1 MKEERVTRGRT
12 PRRRAAGAAAAVTVL
27 LAGALTTAPA
37 QAQSTVDM
45 KHTAASGA
53 SSRAELFRTA
63 GERHRVPETVLLAV
77 SYLQSRWDDHHGAPS
92 VDAGFGPMHLTDARA
107 ALAEAPHHS
116 DGDEDPRGDD
126 SRSPLTHREAPDG
139 SDRLPAAPE
148 TLGRAAVLT
157 GLPADRLRNEPG
169 ANIEGGAALLA
180 AHQRAAGLPLSTDP
194 AQWYAAV
201 AAYSG
206 ATEAAA
212 ARRFADDVFS
222 LINTGESRRVDDGTV
237 VTLPPASVRPAT
249 RQLERLEL
257 RATVPGAECPRD
269 LGCEWTPAPYRMLSE
284 EPGDFGNHDLSDR
297 PYNQA
302 IDYIVIHDTEATWD
316 TTLKLV
322 QDPTYV
328 SWHYSLRS
336 ADGHIANH
344 LRAKDVGWHAG
355 NWYVNSKA
363 VGLEHEGFL
372 AQGGQWYTEA
382 MYRTSARLVRHLA
395 EKYRVPLDRAHVI
408 GHDNV
413 PGTVPA
419 NVAGMHQDPGPYWD
433 WDHYFDL
440 LGKPFKARG
449 RADSPLVTIHPDY
462 GTNTEPYYCGA
473 TPADLCPVHG
483 SASLTLRTEP
493 RDDAPLVTDTGI
505 RPSPG
510 TWSVYN
516 HAARVS
522 TGQKYVVAERRG
534 DWTALWYLGQKG
546 WFKDDPRRAKT
557 LPAKGLVAR
566 LRPGLDS
573 APLYGRAYPEPEAYP
588 DDIPVQPLVP
598 LQYAL
603 RPGQL
608 YSVGLTVNGEYYHSK
623 TFELA
628 GHTVVR
634 GALRYHQVQFGHR
647 IMFVR
652 ADDVVLTS
660 AARLPRVPD

>member
-1 MKEERVTRGRT
+1 MKEERVTQHRR
-12 PRRRAAGAAAAVTVL
+12 PRRTATAAAIATVL
-27 LAGALTTAPA
+27 LTGALTTTSA
-37 QAQSTVDM
+37 QAQPPETPRR
-45 KHTAASGA
+45 AAA
-53 SSRAELFRTA
+53 TDTPSRAALFRAA
-63 GERHRVPETVLLAV
+63 GEHHQVPEAVLLAV
-77 SYLQSRWDDHHGAPS
+77 SYLQSRWDHHGGAPS
-92 VDAGFGPMHLTDARA
+92 MDAGYGPMHLTDAGT

-116 DGDEDPRGDD
+116 DGAEDPRGDA
-126 SRSPLTHREAPDG
+126 SRPTLPHREVDEDPEG
-139 SDRLPAAPE
+139 LPA
-148 TLGRAAVLT
+148 TLRTLDRASALT
-157 GLPADRLRNEPG
+157 GLPASRLRTDPA
-169 ANIEGGAALLA
+169 ANIDGGAALLA
-180 AHQRAAGLPLSTDP
+180 AHQRSTGAPLSSDP
-194 AQWYAAV
+194 AQWYGAV

-206 ATEAAA
+206 ATETGA

-222 LINTGESRRVDDGTV
+222 LINTGESRRTDDGTV
-237 VTLPPASVRPAT
+237 VTLAPTPVEPAT
-249 RQLERLEL
+249 AQLAGLGL
-257 RATVPGAECPRD
+257 KATPPGAECPRD
-269 LGCEWTPAPYRMLSE
+269 LGCSWLPAPYRMLSE

-297 PYNQA
+297 PNNQA
-302 IDYIVIHDTEATWD
+302 VDYIVIHDTEATWD
-316 TTLKLV
+316 TTLRLV

-363 VGLEHEGFL
+363 IGLEHEGFL

-395 EKYRVPLDRAHVI
+395 RKYDVPLDRAHII

-440 LGKPFKARG
+440 LGKPFKAQG
-449 RADSPLVTIHPDY
+449 RPTSSLVTIHPDY
-462 GTNTEPYYCGA
+462 SANTEPYYCGA

-483 SASLTLRTEP
+483 SASVTLRTEP
-493 RDDAPLVTDTGI
+493 RDDAPLVTDIGI
-505 RPSPG
+505 RPTPG

-573 APLYGRAYPEPEAYP
+573 APLYGRAYPEAEAYP
-588 DDIPVQPLVP
+588 AGIPVQPLVP
-598 LQYAL
+598 LAYTL
-603 RPGQL
+603 RPGQS
-608 YSVGLTVNGEYYHSK
+608 YSVGQTVNGEYYHSK

-634 GALRYHQVQFGHR
+634 GSLVYHQVQYGHR

-652 ADDVVLTS
+652 ADDVQLTS
-660 AARLPRVPD
+660 ADRLPHRSS

>member
-1 MKEERVTRGRT
+1 MTRPV
-12 PRRRAAGAAAAVTVL
+12 PRRRVAGAAAVVTVL
-27 LAGALTTAPA
+27 MTAALATPPA
-37 QAQSTVDM
+37 QARSSVPTERD
-45 KHTAASGA
+45 TGA
-53 SSRAELFRTA
+53 GKSSRAELFREA
-63 GERHRVPETVLLAV
+63 GERHHVPETVLLAV
-77 SYLQSRWDDHHGAPS
+77 SYLQSRWDDHRGAPS

-107 ALAEAPHHS
+107 ALAETHHHS
-116 DGDEDPRGDD
+116 SGHEDPRGDA
-126 SRSPLTHREAPDG
+126 SRPPLVHREAPVDQE
-139 SDRLPAAPE
+139 RLPASLE
-148 TLGRAAVLT
+148 TLGRAAALT
-157 GLPADRLRNEPG
+157 GLPAGRLRTDPA

-180 AHQRAAGLPLSTDP
+180 DHQRSAGLPLSADP

-206 ATEAAA
+206 AGETGA

-222 LINTGESRRVDDGTV
+222 LINAGESRRTDDGTV
-237 VTLPPASVRPAT
+237 VTLSPVPVRPET
-249 RQLERLEL
+249 RQLERLGL
-257 RATVPGAECPRD
+257 KATVPGAECPRD
-269 LGCEWTPAPYRMLSE
+269 LGCDWTPAPYRMLSA

-297 PYNQA
+297 PHNQA

-344 LRAKDVGWHAG
+344 LRAEDVGWHAG
-355 NWYVNSKA
+355 NWYVNSKSI
-363 VGLEHEGFL
+363 GLEHEGFL
-372 AQGGQWYTEA
+372 AEGGQWYTEA

-395 EKYRVPLDRAHVI
+395 KTYDVPLDRAHVI

-440 LGKPFKARG
+440 LGKPFKAHG
-449 RADSPLVTIHPDY
+449 KPTSPLVTIRPDY
-462 GTNTEPYYCGA
+462 DSNTEPYYCGA

-483 SASLTLRTEP
+483 SASITLRSEP
-493 RDDAPLVTDTGI
+493 RDDAPLVTDVGI

-522 TGQKYVVAERRG
+522 TGQKYVVAEHRG

-546 WFKDDPRRAKT
+546 WFENDPRHPMT
-557 LPAKGLVAR
+557 LPSKGLVAR
-566 LRPGLDS
+566 LRPGLDG
-573 APLYGRAYPEPEAYP
+573 APLYGRAYPEPAAYP
-588 DDIPVQPLVP
+588 AGIPVQPLVP
-598 LQYAL
+598 LQYTL
-603 RPGQL
+603 RPGQF
-608 YSVGLTVNGEYYHSK
+608 YSVGQTVNGEYYHSK

-634 GALRYHQVQFGHR
+634 GALKYHQVQFGHR
-647 IMFVR
+647 IMFVK

-660 AARLPRVPD
+660 AAGLPRVPK

>member
-1 MKEERVTRGRT
+1 MT
-12 PRRRAAGAAAAVTVL
+12 
-27 LAGALTTAPA
+27 GALATPPA
-37 QAQSTVDM
+37 QARSSVATVHD
-45 KHTAASGA
+45 AGA
-53 SSRAELFRTA
+53 GKSSRAELFREA
-63 GERHRVPETVLLAV
+63 GERHHVPETVLLAV
-77 SYLQSRWDDHHGAPS
+77 SYLQSRWDDHRGAPS
-92 VDAGFGPMHLTDARA
+92 VDAGYGPMHLTDARA
-107 ALAEAPHHS
+107 ALAETPHHS
-116 DGDEDPRGDD
+116 SGHEDPRGDT
-126 SRSPLTHREAPDG
+126 SRPPLVRRETPVDQE
-139 SDRLPAAPE
+139 RLPASLE
-148 TLGRAAVLT
+148 TLGRAAALT
-157 GLPADRLRNEPG
+157 GLPASRLRTDPA

-180 AHQRAAGLPLSTDP
+180 DHQQSAGLPLSTDP

-206 ATEAAA
+206 AAETGA

-222 LINTGESRRVDDGTV
+222 LINAGESRRTDDGTV
-237 VTLPPASVRPAT
+237 VTLAPVPVRPET
-249 RQLERLEL
+249 RQLEGLGL
-257 RATVPGAECPRD
+257 KATAPGADCPRD
-269 LGCEWTPAPYRMLSE
+269 LGCDWTPAPYQMLSE

-297 PYNQA
+297 PNNQS

-355 NWYVNSKA
+355 NWYVNSKSI
-363 VGLEHEGFL
+363 GLEHEGFL
-372 AQGGQWYTEA
+372 AEGGQWYTEA

-395 EKYRVPLDRAHVI
+395 KKYDVPLDRAHVI

-413 PGTVPA
+413 PGTVPG

-440 LGKPFKARG
+440 LGKPFKAQG
-449 RADSPLVTIHPDY
+449 KATSPLVTIRPDY
-462 GTNTEPYYCGA
+462 DSNTEPYYCGA
-473 TPADLCPVHG
+473 TPADLCPEHG
-483 SASLTLRTEP
+483 SASITLRSEP
-493 RDDAPLVTDTGI
+493 REDAPLVTDVGI

-546 WFKDDPRRAKT
+546 WFKNDPRHTMT
-557 LPAKGLVAR
+557 LPSKGLVAR

-573 APLYGRAYPEPEAYP
+573 APLYGRAYPEPAAYP
-588 DDIPVQPLVP
+588 ADIPVQPLVP
-598 LQYAL
+598 LQYTL
-603 RPGQL
+603 LPGQL
-608 YSVGLTVNGEYYHSK
+608 YSVGQTVNGEYYHSK

-647 IMFVR
+647 IMFVK

-660 AARLPRVPD
+660 AAGLPRVPN

>member
-1 MKEERVTRGRT
+1 MTSRRVPRG
-12 PRRRAAGAAAAVTVL
+12 RAAGPVAVVTAL
-27 LAGALTTAPA
+27 LTGALAMAPA
-37 QAQSTVDM
+37 QAQPPSGPEG
-45 KHTAASGA
+45 AASAGERP
-53 SSRAELFRTA
+53 RADLFRAA
-63 GERHRVPETVLLAV
+63 GERHHVPETVLLAV
-77 SYLQSRWDDHHGAPS
+77 SYLQSRWDDHGGAPS
-92 VDAGFGPMHLTDARA
+92 VDAGYGPMHLTDARA
-107 ALAEAPHHS
+107 TLAGASHHA
-116 DGDEDPRGDD
+116 DGDEDPRGDT
-126 SRSPLTHREAPDG
+126 SRPSLARRETPVDPE
-139 SDRLPAAPE
+139 RLPAALE
-148 TLGRAAVLT
+148 TLGRAAALT
-157 GLPADRLRNEPG
+157 GLPADRLRTDPS

-194 AQWYAAV
+194 AQWYGAV
-201 AAYSG
+201 AAYAG
-206 ATEAAA
+206 AAEAGA
-212 ARRFADDVFS
+212 ARRFADDVFR
-222 LINTGESRRVDDGTV
+222 LINTGESRRTDDGTV
-237 VTLPPASVRPAT
+237 VTLPPAPVVPDT
-249 RQLERLEL
+249 RQLDGLGL
-257 RATVPGAECPRD
+257 RPTTPGAECPRE
-269 LGCEWTPAPYRMLSE
+269 LGCDWTPAPYQMLSD

-297 PYNQA
+297 PRNQT
-302 IDYIVIHDTEATWD
+302 IDYIVVHDTEATWD

-336 ADGHIANH
+336 ADGHVANH

-395 EKYRVPLDRAHVI
+395 RTYDIPLDRAHVI

-419 NVAGMHQDPGPYWD
+419 TVAGMHQDPGPYWD

-440 LGKPFKARG
+440 LGKPFEPEGGPA
-449 RADSPLVTIHPDY
+449 SPLVTVHPDY
-462 GTNTEPYYCGA
+462 DSNTEPYYCGA

-483 SASLTLRTEP
+483 SASITLRAEP
-493 RDDAPLVTDTGI
+493 RDDAPLVTDIGI
-505 RPSPG
+505 RPTPG

-546 WFKDDPRRAKT
+546 WFKEDLQHPKT

-573 APLYGRAYPEPEAYP
+573 APLYGRAYPEPAAYP
-588 DDIPVQPLVP
+588 AEIPVQPLVP
-598 LQYAL
+598 LPYTL
-603 RPGQL
+603 RPGQA
-608 YSVGLTVNGEYYHSK
+608 YSVGQTVTGEYYHSK
-623 TFELA
+623 TFELT
-628 GHTVVR
+628 GHIVVR
-634 GALRYHQVQFGHR
+634 GDLRYHQVQFGHR
-647 IMFVR
+647 VMFVK
-652 ADDVVLTS
+652 ADDVIVTTAS
-660 AARLPRVPD
+660 RMPRVPR

>member
-1 MKEERVTRGRT
+1 MAVVT
-12 PRRRAAGAAAAVTVL
+12 AL
-27 LAGALTTAPA
+27 LTGALAMAPA
-37 QAQSTVDM
+37 QAQPPSGPEG
-45 KHTAASGA
+45 AASA
-53 SSRAELFRTA
+53 STRPRADLFRVA
-63 GERHRVPETVLLAV
+63 GERHHVPETVLLAV
-77 SYLQSRWDDHHGAPS
+77 SYLQSRWDDHDGAPS

-107 ALAEAPHHS
+107 TLARTSHHA
-116 DGDEDPRGDD
+116 DGDEDPRGDT
-126 SRSPLTHREAPDG
+126 SRPSLAHRETPVDP
-139 SDRLPAAPE
+139 DRLPAALE
-148 TLGRAAVLT
+148 TLGRAAALT
-157 GLPADRLRNEPG
+157 GLPADRLRTDPG

-180 AHQRAAGLPLSTDP
+180 AHQRSAGLPLSTDP

-201 AAYSG
+201 AAYAG
-206 ATEAAA
+206 AAEAGA
-212 ARRFADDVFS
+212 ARRFADDVFR
-222 LINTGESRRVDDGTV
+222 LINTGESRRTDDGTV
-237 VTLPPASVRPAT
+237 VTLRPAPVVPNT
-249 RQLERLEL
+249 RQLDGLGL
-257 RATVPGAECPRD
+257 KPTTPGAECPRE
-269 LGCEWTPAPYRMLSE
+269 LGCDWTPAPYQMLSD

-297 PYNQA
+297 PHNQG

-336 ADGHIANH
+336 ADGHIVNH

-395 EKYRVPLDRAHVI
+395 RTYDIPLDRAHVI

-440 LGKPFKARG
+440 LGKPFKPEG
-449 RADSPLVTIHPDY
+449 RPASPLVTIHPDY
-462 GTNTEPYYCGA
+462 DSNTEPYYCGA

-483 SASLTLRTEP
+483 SASITLRTEP
-493 RDDAPLVTDTGI
+493 RKDAPLVTDEGI

-534 DWTALWYLGQKG
+534 NWTALWYLGRKG
-546 WFKDDPRRAKT
+546 WFEEDLRRPKT

-566 LRPGLDS
+566 LRPGLDG
-573 APLYGRAYPEPEAYP
+573 APLYGRAYPEPAAYP
-588 DDIPVQPLVP
+588 AGVPVQPLVP
-598 LQYAL
+598 LQYTL
-603 RPGQL
+603 RPDQA
-608 YSVGLTVNGEYYHSK
+608 YSVGQTVAGEYYHSK

-634 GALRYHQVQFGHR
+634 GELRYHQVQFGHR

-652 ADDVVLTS
+652 ADDVILTTAS
-660 AARLPRVPD
+660 KMPPVPS

>member
-1 MKEERVTRGRT
+1 MKEEHVTPHRT
-12 PRRRAAGAAAAVTVL
+12 PRRAATAATIATVL
-27 LAGALTTAPA
+27 LTGALATTSATA
-37 QAQSTVDM
+37 QPPETSPR
-45 KHTAASGA
+45 AASGT
-53 SSRAELFRTA
+53 STSRATLFHA
-63 GERHRVPETVLLAV
+63 AAEHHHVPETVLLAV
-77 SYLQSRWDDHHGAPS
+77 SYLQSRWDHHGGAPS
-92 VDAGFGPMHLTDARA
+92 TDAGYGPMHLTDART

-116 DGDEDPRGDD
+116 DGDEDPRGDT
-126 SRSPLTHREAPDG
+126 SRPTLAHRETTRDPEH
-139 SDRLPAAPE
+139 LPPALQ
-148 TLGRAAVLT
+148 TLDKASELT
-157 GLPADRLRNEPG
+157 GLPASRLRTDPA

-180 AHQRAAGLPLSTDP
+180 AHQRATGVPLSTDP
-194 AQWYAAV
+194 AQWYGAV

-206 ATEAAA
+206 ATETGA

-222 LINTGESRRVDDGTV
+222 LINTGESRRTDDGTV
-237 VTLPPASVRPAT
+237 VTLSPTPVESAT
-249 RQLERLEL
+249 AQLDGLKL
-257 RATVPGAECPRD
+257 KATPPGAECPRE
-269 LGCEWTPAPYRMLSE
+269 LGCAWLPAPYRTLSE

-297 PYNQA
+297 PNNQG
-302 IDYIVIHDTEATWD
+302 IDYIVIHDTEATWN
-316 TTLKLV
+316 TTLDLV

-363 VGLEHEGFL
+363 IGLEHEGFL
-372 AQGGQWYTEA
+372 AEGGQWYTEA

-395 EKYRVPLDRAHVI
+395 KKYRIPLDRAHVI

-440 LGKPFKARG
+440 LGKPFTAQG
-449 RADSPLVTIHPDY
+449 RPTSPLVTIHPDY

-483 SASLTLRTEP
+483 SASITLRTEP
-493 RDDAPLVTDTGI
+493 RDDAPPVTDIGI

-546 WFKDDPRRAKT
+546 WFKNDPQRAKT

-573 APLYGRAYPEPEAYP
+573 APLYGRAYPEAEAYP
-588 DDIPVQPLVP
+588 EGIPVQPLVP
-598 LQYAL
+598 LQYTL

-608 YSVGLTVNGEYYHSK
+608 YSVGQTVNGEYYHSK

-634 GALRYHQVQFGHR
+634 GSITYHQLQYGHR

-652 ADDVVLTS
+652 ADDVLLTS
-660 AARLPRVPD
+660 TDRMSPDPH

>member
-1 MKEERVTRGRT
+1 MKDERVTSRRI
-12 PRRRAAGAAAAVTVL
+12 PRRRAAGPVAVVTAL
-27 LAGALTTAPA
+27 LTGALAMAPA
-37 QAQSTVDM
+37 QAQPPSGPEE
-45 KHTAASGA
+45 AASVGA
-53 SSRAELFRTA
+53 RPRADLFRAA
-63 GERHRVPETVLLAV
+63 GERHHVPETVLLAV
-77 SYLQSRWDDHHGAPS
+77 SYLQSRWDDHGGAPS
-92 VDAGFGPMHLTDARA
+92 VDAGYGPMHLTDARA
-107 ALAEAPHHS
+107 TLAGASHHA
-116 DGDEDPRGDD
+116 DGDEDPRGDT
-126 SRSPLTHREAPDG
+126 SRPSLAHRETPVDT
-139 SDRLPAAPE
+139 DRLPAALE
-148 TLGRAAVLT
+148 TLGRAAALT
-157 GLPADRLRNEPG
+157 GLPADRLRTDPG

-180 AHQRAAGLPLSTDP
+180 AHQRSAGLPPSTDP
-194 AQWYAAV
+194 AQWYGAV
-201 AAYSG
+201 AAYAG
-206 ATEAAA
+206 AAEAGA
-212 ARRFADDVFS
+212 ARRFADDVFR
-222 LINTGESRRVDDGTV
+222 LINTGESRRTDDGTV
-237 VTLPPASVRPAT
+237 VTLTPAPVVPDT
-249 RQLERLEL
+249 RQLDGLGL
-257 RATVPGAECPRD
+257 RPTTPGAECPRE
-269 LGCEWTPAPYRMLSE
+269 LGCDWTPAPYRMLSD

-297 PYNQA
+297 PHNQT
-302 IDYIVIHDTEATWD
+302 IDYIVVHDTEATWD

-336 ADGHIANH
+336 ADGHVANH

-395 EKYRVPLDRAHVI
+395 RTYDIPLDRAHVI

-419 NVAGMHQDPGPYWD
+419 TVAGMHQDPGPYWD

-440 LGKPFKARG
+440 LGKPFKPEG
-449 RADSPLVTIHPDY
+449 RPTSPLVTVHPHYDSH
-462 GTNTEPYYCGA
+462 TEPYYCGA

-483 SASLTLRTEP
+483 SASITLRTEP
-493 RDDAPLVTDTGI
+493 RDDAPLVTDAGI

-546 WFKDDPRRAKT
+546 WFKEDLRHPKT

-566 LRPGLDS
+566 LRPGIDS
-573 APLYGRAYPEPEAYP
+573 APLYGRAYPEPAAYP
-588 DDIPVQPLVP
+588 AGIPVQALVP
-598 LQYAL
+598 LQYTL
-603 RPGQL
+603 RPDQS
-608 YSVGLTVNGEYYHSK
+608 YSVGQTVTGEYYHSK

-634 GALRYHQVQFGHR
+634 GDLRYHQVQFGHR
-647 IMFVR
+647 IMFVK
-652 ADDVVLTS
+652 ADDVILTTAS
-660 AARLPRVPD
+660 KIPRVTG

>member
-1 MKEERVTRGRT
+1 MKDARVTTRRT
-12 PRRRAAGAAAAVTVL
+12 TRRRAAGPGTVL
-27 LAGALTTAPA
+27 AVVLTVGLTMAPA
-37 QAQSTVDM
+37 QAQSPDVKARTE
-45 KHTAASGA
+45 GA
-53 SSRAELFRTA
+53 TPSRAELFRTA
-63 GERHRVPETVLLAV
+63 GERHRVPGAVLLAV
-77 SYLQSRWDDHHGAPS
+77 SYLQSRWDDHGGAPS
-92 VDAGFGPMHLTDARA
+92 VDAGYGPMHLTDARA
-107 ALAEAPHHS
+107 TLAGATHHT
-116 DGDEDPRGDD
+116 DGDEDPRGDT
-126 SRSPLTHREAPDG
+126 SRPSLAHRETPVDPA
-139 SDRLPAAPE
+139 RLPAALE

-157 GLPADRLRNEPG
+157 GLSADRLRTDPG

-180 AHQRAAGLPLSTDP
+180 AHQRSAGLPLSTDP
-194 AQWYAAV
+194 AQWYGAV

-206 ATEAAA
+206 ATEAGA
-212 ARRFADDVFS
+212 ARRFADDVFR
-222 LINTGESRRVDDGTV
+222 LINTGETRRTDDGTL
-237 VTLPPASVRPAT
+237 VTLPPAPVTPDT
-249 RQLERLEL
+249 RQVDRLGL
-257 RATVPGAECPRD
+257 KPTPPGAECPRD
-269 LGCEWTPAPYRMLSE
+269 LGCDWIPAPYGMLSE

-297 PYNQA
+297 PRNQS

-355 NWYVNSKA
+355 NWYVNAKA

-395 EKYRVPLDRAHVI
+395 KKYDVPLDRAHVI

-413 PGTVPA
+413 PGTVPGT
-419 NVAGMHQDPGPYWD
+419 VAGMHQDPGPYWD
-433 WDHYFDL
+433 WAHYFDL
-440 LGKPFKARG
+440 LGKPFKADG
-449 RADSPLVTIHPDY
+449 RTGSPLVTVRPDY
-462 GTNTEPYYCGA
+462 ASHTEPYHCGA

-493 RDDAPLVTDTGI
+493 RDDAPLVTDIGI
-505 RPSPG
+505 RPTPG

-546 WFKDDPRRAKT
+546 WFKDDPRRPKT
-557 LPAKGLVAR
+557 LPAKGLVAQ

-573 APLYGRAYPEPEAYP
+573 APLYGRAYPEPAAYP
-588 DDIPVQPLVP
+588 ADVPVQPLVP
-598 LQYAL
+598 LQYTL
-603 RPGQL
+603 RPGES
-608 YSVGLTVNGEYYHSK
+608 YSVGQTVNGEYYHSK

-634 GALRYHQVQFGHR
+634 GALRYHQVQYGHR
-647 IMFVR
+647 VMFVR
-652 ADDVVLTS
+652 ADDVILRS
-660 AARLPRVPD
+660 AATTPRVTN

>member
-1 MKEERVTRGRT
+1 MRRPV
-12 PRRRAAGAAAAVTVL
+12 PRRRAAGAAAIVTVL
-27 LAGALTTAPA
+27 MTGALAAPPA
-37 QAQSTVDM
+37 QARSSVATEHDTSAG
-45 KHTAASGA
+45 KP
-53 SSRAELFRTA
+53 SRAELFHEA
-63 GERHRVPETVLLAV
+63 GERHHVPETVLLAV

-107 ALAEAPHHS
+107 ALAETHHHS
-116 DGDEDPRGDD
+116 SGHEDPRGDA
-126 SRSPLTHREAPDG
+126 SRPPLVRRETPVDQE
-139 SDRLPAAPE
+139 RLPASLE
-148 TLGRAAVLT
+148 TLSRAAALT
-157 GLPADRLRNEPG
+157 GLPTSRLRTDPA

-206 ATEAAA
+206 AGETGA

-222 LINTGESRRVDDGTV
+222 LINAGESRRTDDGTV
-237 VTLPPASVRPAT
+237 VTLPPASVRPET
-249 RQLERLEL
+249 HQLERLGL
-257 RATVPGAECPRD
+257 KATVPGAECPRD
-269 LGCEWTPAPYRMLSE
+269 LGCDWTPAPYQMLSE
-284 EPGDFGNHDLSDR
+284 EPGDFGNHDLSNR

-355 NWYVNSKA
+355 NWYVNSKS

-372 AQGGQWYTEA
+372 AEGGQWYTEA

-395 EKYRVPLDRAHVI
+395 KKYDVPLDRAHVI

-419 NVAGMHQDPGPYWD
+419 TVAGMHQDPGPYWD

-440 LGKPFKARG
+440 LGKPFKAQG
-449 RADSPLVTIHPDY
+449 KATSSLVTIRPDY
-462 GTNTEPYYCGA
+462 DSNTEPYYCGA

-483 SASLTLRTEP
+483 SASITLRSEP
-493 RDDAPLVTDTGI
+493 RDDAPLVTDAGI

-546 WFKDDPRRAKT
+546 WFKNDPRHAMT
-557 LPAKGLVAR
+557 LPAKGMVAQ

-573 APLYGRAYPEPEAYP
+573 APLYGRAYPEPAAYP
-588 DDIPVQPLVP
+588 ADIPVQPLAP
-598 LQYAL
+598 LQYTL
-603 RPGQL
+603 QPGQF
-608 YSVGLTVNGEYYHSK
+608 YSVGQTVNGEYYHSK

-647 IMFVR
+647 IMFVK

-660 AARLPRVPD
+660 AAGLPRVPN